1 MTEPSLPDLDALSL
15 SLGRRLNQACDRF
28 EEACRSGVQPRI
40 EDFLTEPDAAG
51 RAALLRELILL
62 DAYYRRARGEGPAPE
77 DYRARF
83 PDLDPAWLNAAV
95 AAKGDDA
102 SGEPRPSTLTGEKPA
117 SGLPLRCVD
126 RYQLLELLGRGA
138 MGEVYKARHVHTG
151 EVVALK
157 LVQAEKLTKPGTA
170 ERFLR
175 EIKAQARLRHRH
187 VVRAWDGGPADG
199 QLFLVMEY
207 AVGLSLD
214 RAVRSHGRLPVA
226 DACEAARQ
234 AALGL
239 QHAFENGLV
248 HRDVKPSNL
257 ILTADS
263 QGPGPPEAVV
273 KVLDLGL
280 AKFLYGDPDLH
291 EELTAAGYMLG
302 TADYMAPEQWADP
315 RSADIRA
322 DLYSLGCTLYHLL
335 AGRPP
340 FGDAAHDTWRKKMA
354 AHEQAPVPPI
364 RELRP
369 EVPAGLAAVLGRL
382 LAKRPE
388 DRFGTPREAAQALEP
403 FCGYS
408 NLARLLGES
417 PAAGA
422 LTTAWPG
429 PVPPRP
435 RRRFLPLG
443 PLSLGAAVAGL
454 VCLPALVFFRR
465 VSCSVRVMV
474 VVGLVCLTTLVLFL
488 VGLIGPGATGPDAG
502 TSPPLQDDRLVLRI
516 WSKDGRHKG
525 SRLGDPGTLPA
536 RPGDQLRTEVR
547 LNQPAYIY
555 LLALD
560 SQGEV
565 TPLYPWH
572 RDVTKLGKT
581 IDDPPPVVLPQR
593 ELIWPSLES
602 GMGLPLDDHS
612 GLETI
617 LLLARRAPLPGN
629 VRLASLMGPL
639 PLPPA
644 PLRDLEE
651 FVLRGSGES
660 ESAEALRVDRHRGFK
675 TELAKIDEP
684 VEQLLGRLRPE
695 FELLRAVRFAHQGR

>member
-1 MTEPSLPDLDALSL
+1 MSQEGCPGREQLAAFRAGTLPTATFDAVAAHVASCPACLAAL
-15 SLGRRLNQACDRF
+15 EQA
-28 EEACRSGVQPRI
+28 ES
-40 EDFLTEPDAAG
+40 AG
-51 RAALLRELILL
+51 NPWRAAL
-62 DAYYRRARGEGPAPE
+62 RAPVPPDPFAAEPQGRHGLE
-77 DYRARF
+77 RA
-83 PDLDPAWLNAAV
+83 AAAV
-95 AAKGDDA
+95 RQAVAEAG
-102 SGEPRPSTLTGEKPA
+102 GPPPR
-117 SGLPLRCVD
+117 RVD
-126 RYQLLELLGRGA
+126 RYELLELLGRGA
-138 MGEVYKARHVHTG
+138 MGEVYKARHVHTD

-157 LVQAEKLTKPGTA
+157 LVTTEKLKKPGTA

-199 QLFLVMEY
+199 QLFLVMEH
-207 AVGLSLD
+207 AAGLSLD
-214 RAVRSHGRLPVA
+214 RALRRHGRLPVA

-263 QGPGPPEAVV
+263 AGPGPPETVV

-280 AKFLYGDPDLH
+280 AKFLYGDPDLRD
-291 EELTAAGYMLG
+291 ELTAAGYMLG

-335 AGRPP
+335 TGRPP
-340 FGDAAHDTWRKKMA
+340 FGDAAHDTWRKKLA

-364 RELRP
+364 QELRP
-369 EVPAGLAAVLGRL
+369 DVPADLAAVLARL

-388 DRFGTPREAAQALEP
+388 ERFGTPQEAAQALEP
-403 FCGYS
+403 FCAGS
-408 NLARLLGES
+408 DLARLLG
-417 PAAGA
+417 AAPPPGA
-422 LTTAWPG
+422 LTTAWPRSA
-429 PVPPRP
+429 PA
-435 RRRFLPLG
+435 RRRRRLLAV
-443 PLSLGAAVAGL
+443 GAAA
-454 VCLPALVFFRR
+454 
-465 VSCSVRVMV
+465 
-474 VVGLVCLTTLVLFL
+474 VGLACLAALVLFL
-488 VGLIGPGATGPDAG
+488 PALLRQAEPAPGGKEP
-502 TSPPLQDDRLVLRI
+502 PPLQDDRLVLRL

-536 RPGDQLRTEVR
+536 RPGDQIRAEVR
-547 LNQPAYIY
+547 LNQPAYLY

-560 SQGEV
+560 GQGEIL
-565 TPLYPWH
+565 PLYPWH
-572 RDVTKLGKT
+572 RDVTKLDKT
-581 IDDPPPVVLPQR
+581 IDDPPPVVPPQR

-602 GMGLPLDDHS
+602 GRGLPLDDHS

-617 LLLARRAPLPGN
+617 LLLARRDPLPSN
-629 VRLASLMGPL
+629 VRLASLLGPL
-639 PLPPA
+639 PLPKA
-644 PLRDLEE
+644 PLGHPEE
-651 FVLRGSGES
+651 FVLRGRGEDD
-660 ESAEALRVDRHRGFK
+660 SAEALRVDQHRGFQ

-684 VEQLLGRLRPE
+684 IEQLLGRLRQQ